1 MWQGRCPLTIRLEL
15 VGAVK
20 ITETPIRQILSGALE
35 SPMLQPVQICRTVSQ
50 LRKERE
56 RVRLASQ
63 QTGFPVLSMERSTV
77 ARRISAGKKVFIL
90 GSGASVLKL
99 GPAEFAEIRNA
110 VSIGFGAW
118 PLHHFVPDLVAFGP
132 TRGMEDYTRVVTEVM
147 ARRDII
153 SSQPEVILLRSS
165 LAEDL
170 EMFRSLP
177 GQHHHLTMLYGRF
190 TPFAKTMRGLR
201 HETNRFFSSRHSN
214 KLGITLDSGSS
225 LVRMVSLAIQCSAQE
240 IVLAGVDLAT
250 PEYFWEADPKF
261 LSDNG
266 FKGFDTGQSGPYHS
280 TMMGVGVRRASDVR
294 REIPV
299 TAILGVLHEML
310 QARGGVGLK
319 ISFANPLLPQIPVYQ
334 WGLD

>member
-1 MWQGRCPLTIRLEL
+1 MTI
-15 VGAVK
+15 VGVVK
-20 ITETPIRQILSGALE
+20 KSETLLRQILSGALD
-35 SPMLQPVQICRTVSQ
+35 SPMLQPAQRWRTFSE

-56 RVRLASQ
+56 RVRLASK
-63 QTGFPVLSMERSTV
+63 QTGFPVLSMERSSV
-77 ARRISAGKKVFIL
+77 ARRIAAGKKVFIL

-99 GPAEFAEIRNA
+99 GPTEFAKVRDA

-118 PLHHFVPDLVAFGP
+118 PLHDFVPDLVAFGP
-132 TRGMEDYTRVVTEVM
+132 TRGLEDYTRVVTDVM
-147 ARRDII
+147 ARRDIVL
-153 SSQPEVILLRSS
+153 SQPEVILLRSS

-177 GQHHHLTMLYGRF
+177 EQHHHLTMLYGRF
-190 TPFAKTMRGLR
+190 TPFARTIRGMRR
-201 HETNRFFSSRHSN
+201 ETNRFFSSRHSN
-214 KLGITLDSGSS
+214 KLGIALDSGSS
-225 LVRMVSLAIQCSAQE
+225 LVRLVSLAIQCGAEE

-250 PEYFWEADPKF
+250 PEYFWEADPTF

-266 FKGFDTGQSGPYHS
+266 FDKFDTGQSGQYHS
-280 TMMGVGVRRASDVR
+280 TMMGDGVRRASDVR

-299 TAILGVLHEML
+299 TATLGVLHDIL